1 MDHAAQLP
9 LPAFCWPG
17 DECPLR
23 RLERFPRHPCWVVA
37 SAGVVLLEEVVA
49 EPPATTRRASRT
61 ASGRNLSAAAASERS
76 GSGEILLRAAA
87 GGALPPWDV
96 HTVLRYGGVYYRN
109 VDTGAT
115 AAPPHTHTHAIPP
128 TPTTPSTCHLPPAPV
143 PLARTAF
150 GPLPSSR
157 TPPMLAPNP
166 YLPLYPL

>member
-1 MDHAAQLP
+1 M
-9 LPAFCWPG
+9 
-17 DECPLR
+17 
-23 RLERFPRHPCWVVA
+23 VA

-128 TPTTPSTCHLPPAPV
+128 PPHHHLPPATCRLHPSRWHA
-143 PLARTAF
+143 PHLGRCYPPA
-150 GPLPSSR
+150 PCLCSLP
-157 TPPMLAPNP
+157 T
-166 YLPLYPL
+166 LPLYPL